1 MEEKIIKARLD
12 AEGRGMTLPK
22 VIKKDV
28 YDAGIDAQR
37 IVERAQQ
44 QAEAI
49 LAEAARRG
57 EEAAAAARQRGY
69 QDGLEQ
75 WAAALDSVARA
86 NQALNAR
93 YEGELVKL
101 AVRIAEKIIGEE
113 LRARPETVVSIVRE
127 ALRSVGNEQHL
138 TVQVNPGESQQ
149 VAGMLDRLREV
160 VKAGHDIQIVAD
172 PAIAPGG
179 CIVHSDMGAVDARL
193 ETQLRRLEEIL
204 LRVAGKK

>member
-22 VIKKDV
+22 VLKKDV

-57 EEAAAAARQRGY
+57 EEAVAAARQRGY

-86 NQALNAR
+86 DQALNAR

-101 AVRIAEKIIGEE
+101 AVKIAEKIIGEE
-113 LRARPETVVSIVRE
+113 LRARPETIVSIVRE
-127 ALRSVGNEQHL
+127 ALRSVGNEQRL